1 MVGSQVDRASAH
13 RERDRK
19 LGGHD
24 QRPTKSS
31 VRTEKLAFAA
41 IEEARVVLP
50 GIQALFGFQLI
61 CGIQRPLP

>member
-1 MVGSQVDRASAH
+1 VIASWESSETSAATTS
-13 RERDRK
+13 
-19 LGGHD
+19 
-24 QRPTKSS
+24 RPTKSS

-41 IEEARVVLP
+41 IDEARVVLP